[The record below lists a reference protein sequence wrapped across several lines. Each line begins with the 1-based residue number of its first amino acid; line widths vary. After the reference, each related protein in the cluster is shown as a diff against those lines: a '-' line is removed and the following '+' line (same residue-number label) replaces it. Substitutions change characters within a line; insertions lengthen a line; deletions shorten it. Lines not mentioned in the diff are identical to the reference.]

1 MLNMLTTN
9 YPLFEDGLD
18 SYTYDLQL
26 QPMQFSLYLKQLS
39 NKGNLVYEYNPFR
52 NYRLTKEET
61 IIENGQPVIYK
72 SGSLVDFD
80 TDASDLGFDLNHP
93 VMITPQYSYDGSV
106 NLILNDGNNI
116 PRLINSRFTS
126 VGKNRYE
133 IIDRAGSN
141 DTNIYN
147 QGDQFDI
154 DTSLYKRIIKIPNV
168 EFYGVLDGGNLK
180 IGNYTFYFKY
190 ADADGNETDFV
201 AESGMVAVF
210 IGNSKQTI
218 RSGSRDEISYKSV
231 QFNLSNIDSA
241 YNYVTVYYTRSTS
254 SYGEP
259 AVTTAHK
266 LDRTYIVNNAG
277 NCNII
282 INGFETVIDLALSD
296 INIQYNIAKAV
307 EAQTACQNMLF
318 LGNVHKPDI
327 PYSELSDLAL
337 RFCPK
342 EHATVNPEG
351 WDYRDPITIYKYTGY
366 WDEEIYRTG
375 IVFILPDNSLSPV
388 FNTRGITSTS
398 LEPTDF
404 LLYKGEERVYISVN
418 ESDYS
423 LTGETSEGAVTS
435 SIENAKGVFQINSN
449 HIANNDY
456 TIFGIDFVVTQEVLS
471 EIAKYAKGFFFVRQK
486 RIPLV
491 LCQALT
497 VGLDREA
504 KIPVIPVGQGSNNE
518 IKFIAERFFNDD
530 RVLTQSFD
538 DRLYYLSPNQVDMR
552 AAICPEY
559 DLNAPYLNQLF
570 TGGEFKIRESSF
582 SPSNKYFTRSYRN
595 LYVPTYKS
603 REIENSYVTTK
614 IIGVGDNV
622 PLVATSDYQYRG
634 RVGEAEE
641 AWRFRY
647 LNRENKIAEA
657 NNLVRGSFG
666 PYIGIEG
673 YNDYMTII
681 DIMVPGYEYGYETKY
696 FSIRYEDNSPFYA
709 ISNRFDINDLSTVN
723 GRLSNGAEVITLYRG
738 DCYICEF
745 THRVNRNFQDP
756 DAPTNDVIVDENTWK
771 DNYSHEDTEKNK
783 EINRGDVNAVEMGMW
798 VTFKVKSNFNL
809 NLRDL
814 DASYPTEEGLTGH
827 KRGFYPLLD
836 MSADGSSKIPESLTY
851 NNGFKNTLGERF
863 NFETPDVPYIKNEF
877 GTRIMYSDIYVN
889 DAFKN
894 GFRVFQLTHYRDYPR
909 MYGSIIKMVELFG
922 NILCI
927 FEHGIALIPV
937 NERAVAGEG
946 SGGNVFINT
955 SNVLPENPKMLS
967 DTYGTQW
974 PESVVQTPYF
984 VYGVD
989 TVGKKIWRTNG
1000 DQFEIISDFKIQE
1013 FLNENIT
1020 LSERELTPVI
1030 GVRNVKSH
1038 YNAFK
1043 QDVMFTFYD
1052 NLYGFEEKAWNIC
1065 YNEVMQKFVT
1075 FYSWIPSYS
1084 ANIDNMYFSFDRN
1097 TSKWISK
1104 LGTSNSNSVIAD
1116 GISLSDNVI
1125 KEGSTLV
1132 GALSLS
1138 NRNLPIETEQVT
1150 ISVSFELQHDN
1161 FDNYKLFDIKD
1172 GNLLFTGD
1180 YNSIK
1185 ANMFLMSNGEIAK
1198 DELGRRIRIPQT
1210 DSAYNDKLVLLLNI
1224 KCKIGL
1230 EYEGAADNEIKQY
1243 VAGWKNT
1250 TFVDAGYYESTVAVI
1265 PEYNLQFLST
1275 DFWKHG
1281 QSGIIDIQ
1289 DSIHPCYWYGKQHP
1303 FEYEFV
1309 VVDNPATHKIFE
1321 NLQIVSNKAVPDSFH
1336 YEVVGESYEFHEDK
1350 KNMYIRQEA
1359 TKDFYQYNGS
1369 DILYNRNFLDLRGK
1383 QRDILRNW
1391 KPTGQKVKST
1401 MFPLYYAR
1409 VDTFNEIEDYY
1420 KGKTAPNKDYVNL
1433 SGSEIV
1439 YNEKL
1444 DEFRVWT
1451 HAKAADIKDP
1461 RIGRLRGNMNYQG
1474 DVWNI
1479 QINPIIFVQRNEPA
1493 WNTAKLTKET
1503 IDKVP
1508 ISVGNSPIPNDL
1520 KGFDITSETPVE
1532 DYMPQDLID
1541 LGYGPE
1547 DIDTSDWWSGRKEAR
1562 LRDKYIKIRV
1572 RYTGEELAIITAL
1585 KTLYTISYA

>member
-39 NKGNLVYEYNPFR
+39 NKGNLVYEYNSFR

-61 IIENGQPVIYK
+61 IIENGQPVVYK

-266 LDRTYIVNNAG
+266 LDRTYLVNNAG

-296 INIQYNIAKAV
+296 INVQYNIAKAV

-449 HIANNDY
+449 HTANNDY

-681 DIMVPGYEYGYETKY
+681 DIMVPGYEYGYETKH

-798 VTFKVKSNFNL
+798 VTFKVRSNFNL

-889 DAFKN
+889 DTFKN

-1020 LSERELTPVI
+1020 LSEREMTPII
-1030 GVRNVKSH
+1030 GVRNVKGH

-1084 ANIDNMYFSFDRN
+1084 ANIDNMYFSFDRS

-1116 GISLSDNVI
+1116 GISLSSNVI

-1150 ISVSFELQHDN
+1150 VSVSFELQHDN

-1230 EYEGAADNEIKQY
+1230 EYEGADNEIKQY

-1289 DSIHPCYWYGKQHP
+1289 DAIHPCYWYGKQHP

-1532 DYMPQDLID
+1532 DYMPQDLRN